1 MQRKNKVFLIFL
13 LAGALI
19 LACSS
24 VTISVNNEEQDNE
37 ETATA
42 TTQDKG
48 GKPTDLP
55 LIEIPTKEEKPTDT
69 PEVIPVPQG
78 DITLTG
84 ITPDS
89 MSVGDIAQV
98 VVTGSGFEEDT
109 TLTLYG
115 GKGPP
120 PTINKIEF
128 VNEQTLLVTIE
139 VKEGGP
145 TETRV
150 WHLSAA
156 NPNGDTAILEDA
168 FTVNP

>member
-109 TLTLYG
+109 RKP
-115 GKGPP
+115 GKADM
-120 PTINKIEF
+120 
-128 VNEQTLLVTIE
+128 V
-139 VKEGGP
+139 
-145 TETRV
+145 
-150 WHLSAA
+150 
-156 NPNGDTAILEDA
+156 
-168 FTVNP
+168 